1 MPVSILKSVLG
12 LDLGSHSLKAVE
24 LQQTLR
30 GVEVVQLRSLLRSPG
45 AEDPAEPIRQLVRLH
60 RPGTDHVV
68 AAIPGDAVSSRRLDF
83 PFRDKR
89 KLTQA
94 VPFAVEGD
102 LPFDLEQLVIDWEI
116 VGGDRSRAEVVATI
130 APRAEVSR
138 VLALLEAAGC
148 PPRTLEAEGLVLGNL
163 AAVFDLPGV
172 RLLADL
178 GHRKTTFCLLVDGQA
193 IASRTVRLGGLQ
205 LTEALAKDLGIDPEE
220 AEGVKCDEGILRDG
234 RAPAQAGAVL
244 ERLAR
249 EILLLQGSLE
259 EVTARAGAGGIDA
272 VVLCGGT
279 AQLADLDRF
288 LADRTGIP
296 TARLGY
302 PREGAGAGFVA
313 GGSPIL
319 YAPAIALALRGTA
332 QARTRTNFRQDEF
345 AMRLDL
351 ERLRREFRLTG
362 WLAVACV
369 GLGALSFGLDTWI
382 TSRRARGIERA
393 GLALYG
399 QAFPDKPPPENAI
412 AALRDEVV
420 AANERAAFLGVY
432 RGNLSALDLLAEIS
446 RLVPPDL
453 DVVFEELSIDRQT
466 VRMRIFAKSFE
477 AADRLGAELGK
488 FAPFAGA
495 RIGSIETD
503 AKTGAKRFNVTISL
517 GGEEDRA

>member
-1 MPVSILKSVLG
+1 MPVPILKSVLG
-12 LDLGSHSLKAVE
+12 LDLGSYSLKAVE

-30 GVEVVQLRSLLRSPG
+30 GLEVVQLRSQPRSPG
-45 AEDPAEPIRQLVRLH
+45 AEDLAESIRQLVRLH

-68 AAIPGDAVSSRRLDF
+68 AAIPGDAVSSRRLSF
-83 PFRDKR
+83 PFRDRR

-102 LPFDLEQLVIDWEI
+102 LPFDLEQVVVDWEI
-116 VGGDRSRAEVVATI
+116 VGGDRSQAEVVATI

-138 VLALLEAAGC
+138 LLALLEAAGC
-148 PPRTLEAEGLVLGNL
+148 PPRTVEAEGLVLGNL

-172 RLLADL
+172 RLLADI

-193 IASRTVRLGGLQ
+193 IASRTVRLGGLH
-205 LTEALAKDLGIDPEE
+205 LTEALAKDLGVDPEE
-220 AEGVKCDEGILRDG
+220 AEGVKCDEGILREG
-234 RAPAQAGAVL
+234 RAGGQAGAVL
-244 ERLAR
+244 ERLGR
-249 EILLLQGSLE
+249 EILLLQDSLE
-259 EVTARAGAGGIDA
+259 QVTTRSGAGRIDA
-272 VVLCGGT
+272 VDLCGGT
-279 AQLADLDRF
+279 AQLAGLDHF

-351 ERLRREFRLTG
+351 ERLRRQFRSTG
-362 WLAVACV
+362 WLAAACV
-369 GLGALSFGLDTWI
+369 GLGALAFGLDAWL
-382 TSRRARGIERA
+382 TSRRAGEIERA
-393 GLALYG
+393 GVALYG
-399 QAFPDKPPPENAI
+399 QAFPGKPAPENAI
-412 AALRDEVV
+412 VALRNEVV

-466 VRMRIFAKSFE
+466 VRMRVFAKSFE

-488 FAPFAGA
+488 FPPFAGA
-495 RIGSIETD
+495 RIGAIETD
-503 AKTGAKRFNVTISL
+503 AKSGAKRFNVTISL
-517 GGEEDRA
+517 GGEDA